1 MKRIV
6 VYESGTGFT
15 AKYAGWIAQ
24 RLGCEAKKFKNVKQG
39 ELETYDLVVY
49 GGWIM
54 AGMITGFNKIKT
66 LNLKNLVVFAV
77 GMSVSNDEVAERIAQ
92 QNQIERER
100 LFYYEGGCKP
110 EKLGFM
116 KKMMLKMVKKS
127 LEKKADKTADDLHM
141 LETFKGADNTDKA
154 AIEEL
159 IKYCEQI

>member
-1 MKRIV
+1 
-6 VYESGTGFT
+6 
-15 AKYAGWIAQ
+15 
-24 RLGCEAKKFKNVKQG
+24 
-39 ELETYDLVVY
+39 
-49 GGWIM
+49 
-54 AGMITGFNKIKT
+54 
-66 LNLKNLVVFAV
+66 
-77 GMSVSNDEVAERIAQ
+77 MSVSNDEVAERIAQ

-127 LEKKADKTADDLHM
+127 LEKKTDKTADDLHM